1 MSITPV
7 QDRVLI
13 KPIIPE
19 NKTAGGLLIPDNSK
33 DAPTT
38 GLVVSVGPGR
48 ITKDGN
54 IIPMVVSEGN
64 KVMYPTG
71 SGNPVTISDQEHII
85 LNENQILAIVE

>member
-1 MSITPV
+1 MDIKPV
-7 QDRVLI
+7 HDRVLI

-19 NKTAGGLLIPDNSK
+19 NKTAGGLLIPDNTK

-38 GLVVSVGPGR
+38 GLVINVGPGR
-48 ITKDGN
+48 TTKLGN

-71 SGNPVTISDQEHII
+71 LGNPVTIGDQEYII

>member
-1 MSITPV
+1 MDIKPV
-7 QDRVLI
+7 HDRVLI

-33 DAPTT
+33 DTPTT
-38 GLVVSVGPGR
+38 GLVINVGPGR
-48 ITKDGN
+48 TTKLGN

-71 SGNPVTISDQEHII
+71 LGNPVTIGDQEYII

>member
-1 MSITPV
+1 MNINPV
-7 QDRVLI
+7 NDRVLI

-19 NKTAGGLLIPDNSK
+19 NKTTSGLLIPDNSK

-38 GLVVSVGPGR
+38 GLVVNVGPGR
-48 ITKDGN
+48 TTKDGN

-64 KVMYPTG
+64 KVMYPVG
-71 SGNPVTISDQEHII
+71 LGNPVTISDQEYII